1 MYDLILLMAE
11 APEIH
16 LAFPWLAAALFF
28 QGAATVI
35 TARKGRR
42 QQKKALAFQKEQQK
56 RIDNPPAPLQTGA
69 EPAKARKRQKR
80 RAGSIMSSGS
90 GGDQGYG
97 GLLG

>member
-1 MYDLILLMAE
+1 MSWVATAI
-11 APEIH
+11 
-16 LAFPWLAAALFF
+16 FTS
-28 QGAATVI
+28 AATGMY
-35 TARKGRR
+35 TARKARR